1 MNPSDPVVRNK
12 SYMIRIAG
20 APSPQN
26 CPKFVALS
34 DNLSLPEHDAPARP
48 AGSLPTIP
56 NQIVRLS
63 RELLQLNRMT
73 RATGQTFLTATT
85 DDAPALEGYRG
96 HGIFT
101 YALLDALDHA
111 DVNKNGLIEV
121 LDLPTTS
128 TRSSRTS
135 PSRHSSCA
143 RSLSEISSATTS
155 YSPTRPPS

>member
-73 RATGQTFLTATT
+73 LEHQRIPPRSITIFRIPQFPSTSCRNRARDARVATGMSNSFGFGGQN
-85 DDAPALEGYRG
+85 
-96 HGIFT
+96 
-101 YALLDALDHA
+101 
-111 DVNKNGLIEV
+111 VSLIMRRE
-121 LDLPTTS
+121 LN
-128 TRSSRTS
+128 
-135 PSRHSSCA
+135 
-143 RSLSEISSATTS
+143 
-155 YSPTRPPS
+155 